1 MEVARCQYFTTD
13 VYELTK
19 PLTVNLEGLAAV
31 PDNFYIVMALEGEGR
46 IGGTPIK
53 AGEAVLVL
61 GEKEISFEPT
71 SNILKLLTTH
81 L

>member
-19 PLTVNLEGLAAV
+19 PLSVNLEGLAAM
-31 PDNFYIVMALEGEGR
+31 PDNFYIVMALDGEGR
-46 IGGTPIK
+46 IGGTPVK
-53 AGEAVLVL
+53 AGEAVLAM
-61 GEKEISFEPT
+61 GEKAITFEPT
-71 SNILKLLTTH
+71 THTLKLLTTH